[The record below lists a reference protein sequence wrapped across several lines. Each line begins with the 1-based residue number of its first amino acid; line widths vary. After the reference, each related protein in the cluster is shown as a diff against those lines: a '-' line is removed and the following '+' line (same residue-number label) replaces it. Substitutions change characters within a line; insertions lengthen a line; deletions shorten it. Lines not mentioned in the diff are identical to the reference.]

1 MKFDVTLTEKDMV
14 RFNLYHSY
22 SHFSSWFAVALA
34 VVAIVVS
41 VITYGKVSGTLTV
54 LYILVAL
61 LILVYMPLN
70 TMLSAKRRIKF
81 MPDLLAPLHYEVGE
95 EGIHVTKGEEE
106 ALLEWNQIFRMCCF
120 KDTIYIYSSRI
131 YAYVIPI
138 AALGEHE
145 QEFRAMAR
153 EKCEPRRLRHI

>member
-1 MKFDVTLTEKDMV
+1 M
-14 RFNLYHSY
+14 LYVYHRIN
-22 SHFSSWFAVALA
+22 
-34 VVAIVVS
+34 IV
-41 VITYGKVSGTLTV
+41 
-54 LYILVAL
+54 
-61 LILVYMPLN
+61 PH
-70 TMLSAKRRIKF
+70 
-81 MPDLLAPLHYEVGE
+81 LLAPLQYAVGE

-145 QEFRAMAR
+145 QEFRALAR